1 MKAKIT
7 GVALLSAALSCLGF
21 AQNSTYQNASYGYS
35 ITYPSGLL
43 LPLGESDE
51 GDVQTFVGGDAR
63 LLIWANPNPE
73 VLGETLESL
82 FNERMS
88 DPNREVTYQVL
99 RDDWFV
105 ISGYEAEKIF
115 YEKTFVRGG
124 VEYTFSITYAQEVRA
139 TFDAVV
145 DTLENSFTVPTTRV
159 FSDAPASEVLLFDGK
174 IAYEVDNSACAAFD
188 APTCLAV
195 TSGDDFDYINTVV
208 SSYSNGSTQLDGASY
223 AYEVG
228 VFATT
233 VSKVDNRT
241 TIIVLLS
248 D

>member
-1 MKAKIT
+1 MKANII
-7 GVALLSAALSCLGF
+7 VVLLLSAVSCLGF
-21 AQNSTYQNASYGYS
+21 AQNTTYQNARYGYS
-35 ITYPSGLL
+35 ITYPSQLL
-43 LPLGESDE
+43 LPLGESDN
-51 GDVQTFVGGDAR
+51 GDVQTFEGGDAR

-73 VLGETLESL
+73 VLGETLESM
-82 FNERMS
+82 FNERTNNP
-88 DPNREVTYQVL
+88 DREVTYKVL

-105 ISGYEAEKIF
+105 ISGYEAGQIF

-124 VEYTFSITYAQEVRA
+124 VEYTFSITYAQGVRG

-145 DTLENSFTVPTTRV
+145 DSLEDSFTVPNIRTFLDTT
-159 FSDAPASEVLLFDGK
+159 PSEALLFDGK

-208 SSYSNGSTQLDGASY
+208 SSYSNGSTQLDDASY

-228 VFATT
+228 IFATT
-233 VSKVDNRT
+233 VSKVDDST